1 MTADAIAWIEGRWG
15 APGELSLPLNDRG
28 LQLADG
34 LFETV
39 LIQNGQARLLEEHLG
54 RWADCAVL
62 LGMDPPP
69 DQQALL
75 PLIEDAMQRM
85 GLGQGCGALRLNWS
99 RGVADHRGIGLS
111 GGMAHRFWL
120 TLHRCQPLFGPK
132 AVLISRS
139 ERRNADSLLSR
150 CKSFAYGQAVQA
162 RREASQQGADDALL
176 LNTQGTLCCG
186 TAANLLVQRGGQW
199 LTPPLTSG
207 CLPGVMRGRGLETG
221 LVQEAELGSTLQPH
235 DQAVLINSLSCHP
248 IDRVN
253 GQVLATSDGEALW
266 QGLLR

>member
-15 APGELSLPLNDRG
+15 APGELTLPLNDRG

-39 LIQNGQARLLEEHLG
+39 LIQNGQARLLEDHLR
-54 RWADCAVL
+54 RWADGAVL

-75 PLIEDAMQRM
+75 PLIEDAMQRL
-85 GLGQGCGALRLNWS
+85 GLGQGFGALRLNWS
-99 RGVADHRGIGLS
+99 RCGADHRGIGLR

-150 CKSFAYGQAVQA
+150 CKSFAYGQAIQA
-162 RREASQQGADDALL
+162 RREANQQGADDALL
-176 LNTQGTLCCG
+176 LNTQATLCCG
-186 TAANLLVQRGGQW
+186 SAANLLVKRGGQW

-207 CLPGVMRGRGLETG
+207 CLPGVMRGRGLG
-221 LVQEAELGSTLQPH
+221 QGVVQEAELGSTLEPN
-235 DQAVLINSLSCHP
+235 DQAMLINSLSCHP
-248 IDRVN
+248 INRVN
-253 GQVLATSDGEALW
+253 GQVLATSDGERLW
-266 QGLLR
+266 RQLLG

>member
-1 MTADAIAWIEGRWG
+1 MTANAIAWIAGRWG
-15 APGELSLPLNDRG
+15 APGELTLPLNDRG

-39 LIQNGQARLLEEHLG
+39 LIQNKQARLLEEHLQ
-54 RWADCAVL
+54 RWANGAVL
-62 LGMDPPP
+62 MGMDSPP

-85 GLGQGCGALRLNWS
+85 GLGQGWGALRLNWS
-99 RGVADHRGIGLS
+99 RGPSDDRGIALS
-111 GGMAHRFWL
+111 GAMAHRFWL

-139 ERRNADSLLSR
+139 ERRNADSLLSQ
-150 CKSFAYGQAVQA
+150 CKSFAYGQAIQA
-162 RREASQQGADDALL
+162 RHEASQQGADDALL

-186 TAANLLVQRGGQW
+186 TAANLLVLRGGQW

-207 CLPGVMRGRGLETG
+207 CLPGVMRGRGLGMG
-221 LVQEAELGSTLQPH
+221 LVQEAELGSTLEPN
-235 DQAVLINSLSCHP
+235 DQAMLINSLSCHP
-248 IDRVN
+248 INKVN
-253 GQVLATSDGEALW
+253 GQVLATNDGETLW
-266 QGLLR
+266 QQLLP